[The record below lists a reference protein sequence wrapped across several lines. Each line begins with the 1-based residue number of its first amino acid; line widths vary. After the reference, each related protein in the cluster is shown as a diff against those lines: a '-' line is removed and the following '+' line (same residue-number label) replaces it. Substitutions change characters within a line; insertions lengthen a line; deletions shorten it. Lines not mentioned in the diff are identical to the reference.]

1 MEPAVAHDCSRDE
14 DLVRGCSGGD
24 GSDHEAAA
32 GGDHPG
38 LRQGVRCG
46 GPRVSVHLKQGRGVD
61 LLDPVFELDVNGW
74 ACPPKAFLARTERSL
89 KARDWTGIATGA
101 GDLFFLPDGI
111 VDPRSGAMG
120 LERKSVSGC
129 LSSAPRGS

>member
-1 MEPAVAHDCSRDE
+1 MPAE
-14 DLVRGCSGGD
+14 GL
-24 GSDHEAAA
+24 
-32 GGDHPG
+32 PG
-38 LRQGVRCG
+38 
-46 GPRVSVHLKQGRGVD
+46 K
-61 LLDPVFELDVNGW
+61 NGKI
-74 ACPPKAFLARTERSL
+74 PEGE
-89 KARDWTGIATGA
+89 DWTGIATGA